1 MDTKKRPPQVA
12 VKHAITA
19 AILEH
24 TKKLSNTDAPKHM
37 YFPNGWHKIIEKAV
51 DTVYDNYQD
60 SEMGKI
66 EVELERLANAF
77 K

>member
-19 AILEH
+19 AVLEH

-51 DTVYDNYQD
+51 DAVYDNYQN
-60 SEMGKI
+60 SELGKI
-66 EVELERLANAF
+66 EVELERLSNAF